1 MSNLSAF
8 MRANVEQIENHKFA
22 ASPRIKGENGKPME
36 WEICCISAD
45 EYARIRSACIR
56 QVPVPGKKGQYTQ
69 QLDTY
74 TFQAKVAARCTVF
87 PDLNNAALQN
97 DWGVAKP
104 EELIGKLLIGGEFD
118 DYVTEVFQ
126 VNGFKTDD
134 DMVAE
139 DIVAESLVKYW
150 RLVSAGENEIT
161 EALLLTILKNKALNY
176 LRHKAIHD
184 AAIENLEEIKNR
196 ELSIRISTLEAC
208 DPKEIFSDEVNRII
222 HKTLKNLPEQT
233 HRIFEMS
240 RFENKTVKEIA
251 DETNLTIKGVEY
263 HITKALKALR
273 INLKD
278 YLPLFYFLFS

>member
-1 MSNLSAF
+1 MITLTIFLSKIPTFTAKSVLK
-8 MRANVEQIENHKFA
+8 M
-22 ASPRIKGENGKPME
+22 KGDDFNIIYERNYRRSFLFKKI
-36 WEICCISAD
+36 ICFLS
-45 EYARIRSACIR
+45 S
-56 QVPVPGKKGQYTQ
+56 KTKS
-69 QLDTY
+69 
-74 TFQAKVAARCTVF
+74 
-87 PDLNNAALQN
+87 
-97 DWGVAKP
+97 
-104 EELIGKLLIGGEFD
+104 
-118 DYVTEVFQ
+118 YVH
-126 VNGFKTDD
+126 D

>member
-1 MSNLSAF
+1 M
-8 MRANVEQIENHKFA
+8 
-22 ASPRIKGENGKPME
+22 KGDDFNIIYERN
-36 WEICCISAD
+36 
-45 EYARIRSACIR
+45 YRRSFLFT
-56 QVPVPGKKGQYTQ
+56 KS
-69 QLDTY
+69 
-74 TFQAKVAARCTVF
+74 
-87 PDLNNAALQN
+87 
-97 DWGVAKP
+97 
-104 EELIGKLLIGGEFD
+104 
-118 DYVTEVFQ
+118 YVH
-126 VNGFKTDD
+126 D

-233 HRIFEMS
+233 HRIFIIRKSKFPWFPERS
-240 RFENKTVKEIA
+240 VQFSGKRTKRSVQK
-251 DETNLTIKGVEY
+251 KGCTQ
-263 HITKALKALR
+263 HL
-273 INLKD
+273 
-278 YLPLFYFLFS
+278 

>member
-1 MSNLSAF
+1 M
-8 MRANVEQIENHKFA
+8 
-22 ASPRIKGENGKPME
+22 KGDDFNIIYERN
-36 WEICCISAD
+36 
-45 EYARIRSACIR
+45 YRRSFLFT
-56 QVPVPGKKGQYTQ
+56 KS
-69 QLDTY
+69 
-74 TFQAKVAARCTVF
+74 
-87 PDLNNAALQN
+87 
-97 DWGVAKP
+97 
-104 EELIGKLLIGGEFD
+104 
-118 DYVTEVFQ
+118 YVH
-126 VNGFKTDD
+126 D

-251 DETNLTIKGVEY
+251 VKGTWANDGTIENLGWLAVALVIFATWKPTRAIWGSYLFGIFFWAYLLIASGLTRRSQELFRMLPYIVTIIVLIIVSLRRKKEDQPPA
-263 HITKALKALR
+263 ALGLS
-273 INLKD
+273 
-278 YLPLFYFLFS
+278 YFREER

>member
-1 MSNLSAF
+1 MITLTIFLSKIPTFTAKSVLK
-8 MRANVEQIENHKFA
+8 M
-22 ASPRIKGENGKPME
+22 KGDDFNIIYERN
-36 WEICCISAD
+36 
-45 EYARIRSACIR
+45 YRRSFLFT
-56 QVPVPGKKGQYTQ
+56 KS
-69 QLDTY
+69 
-74 TFQAKVAARCTVF
+74 
-87 PDLNNAALQN
+87 
-97 DWGVAKP
+97 
-104 EELIGKLLIGGEFD
+104 
-118 DYVTEVFQ
+118 YVH
-126 VNGFKTDD
+126 D

-139 DIVAESLVKYW
+139 DIVAESLVKYC

-176 LRHKAIHD
+176 LRHKAIHV
-184 AAIENLEEIKNR
+184 AAIENLEEIKHR

>member
-1 MSNLSAF
+1 MITLTIFLSKIPTFTAKSVLK
-8 MRANVEQIENHKFA
+8 M
-22 ASPRIKGENGKPME
+22 KGDDFNIIYERN
-36 WEICCISAD
+36 
-45 EYARIRSACIR
+45 YRRSFLFT
-56 QVPVPGKKGQYTQ
+56 KS
-69 QLDTY
+69 
-74 TFQAKVAARCTVF
+74 
-87 PDLNNAALQN
+87 
-97 DWGVAKP
+97 
-104 EELIGKLLIGGEFD
+104 
-118 DYVTEVFQ
+118 YVH
-126 VNGFKTDD
+126 D

-176 LRHKAIHD
+176 LRNKSIHD